1 MGGPLTVTREK
12 EVKIDPALDLV
23 VGSQP
28 QKDPAW
34 WHIDTKQY
42 ENGNQ
47 PHVDDYSA
55 SEDSI
60 DAELLTWFH
69 KDFPYGWR
77 DVPIITADG
86 QEIWKQ
92 IPLTEYDALHPQED
106 DKIMNG
112 KQHSKNTTYLDTTLE
127 TLYKP
132 RPDTVVL
139 NDVGV
144 DLNLPGIEHV
154 SPDIAVIFNVSE
166 VKDWRKFYCKEE
178 GVSPSVI
185 FEVTS
190 VYHIMLSWM
199 SNITLKKR
207 WTTIDYMSMS

>member
-154 SPDIAVIFNVSE
+154 SPDIAVIFNGMILARNIIIIS
-166 VKDWRKFYCKEE
+166 RQ
-178 GVSPSVI
+178 
-185 FEVTS
+185 